1 MLLHPT
7 RCRMGPHHVEL
18 SGPKSQQCPAWE
30 TFICGKNLAFSTALV
45 CQGCC
50 SKGPQTRWPTG
61 KGCIVV
67 HFWRLLLFS
76 CSVVFDS
83 LCPSG
88 LQPARL
94 LCPWDSLSKNTG
106 VGCHALLQGTF
117 PTQGLNLCLLY
128 RQANSLLLRLEVFN
142 QGVSRVDSF
151 WGLWGKDVFQAF
163 LLGLLVAV
171 FSIYLFTWHSSCVF
185 IFVFKFPLLG
195 IIFFGCP
202 TWHAGS

>member
-106 VGCHALLQGTF
+106 VGCRARLWEIF
-117 PTQGLNLCLLY
+117 PTQGSNLGLLCLLHW
-128 RQANSLLLRLEVFN
+128 QPGSLPLAPP
-142 QGVSRVDSF
+142 
-151 WGLWGKDVFQAF
+151 GKPT
-163 LLGLLVAV
+163 V
-171 FSIYLFTWHSSCVF
+171 FSYFNTINNLTRLAQG
-185 IFVFKFPLLG
+185 FPSLAV
-195 IIFFGCP
+195 IHISWEITHTDTPP
-202 TWHAGS
+202 TACTLPHGNQIRISVA